1 MIQLSGIFS
10 ESLGGTCTIRGY
22 AKYNEIVE
30 LSYPHPGYQRPAE
43 DEHVAEISSF
53 ITSGSNSFSPEVVL
67 AYTAKYNYYA
77 QGASSEVDALADIR
91 SGKGFTSNVDG
102 IAFKKEKAAGNGFLY
117 TLSIPD
123 KKYDRIEDKPF
134 RRVDGNHRLLAI
146 EKLIAE
152 GQMRSNYDIDK
163 RLQQLNRSECIPF
176 AFRVYATYEVNS
188 RLSDLKILDCGN
200 EHRIEEEISA
210 IYKAH
215 TEDGLS
221 IVDLE
226 ARIPGKGYKAYHVDK
241 ECKLSIICFDEHIN
255 VDQPRIVLRG
265 REEKRIYTAIDL
277 MYMLMFSSEV
287 SQIAEFD
294 SDEKNSESQVLSWGG
309 ASDYFTH
316 YYGRGKKAV
325 DRRFSSV
332 LPTF

>member
-123 KKYDRIEDKPF
+123 KKYDRIEDKPSSIGMFARQNRQFSCQGVF
-134 RRVDGNHRLLAI
+134 RQNT
-146 EKLIAE
+146 
-152 GQMRSNYDIDK
+152 MRPK
-163 RLQQLNRSECIPF
+163 MQFVVQLM
-176 AFRVYATYEVNS
+176 
-188 RLSDLKILDCGN
+188 K
-200 EHRIEEEISA
+200 
-210 IYKAH
+210 
-215 TEDGLS
+215 
-221 IVDLE
+221 
-226 ARIPGKGYKAYHVDK
+226 
-241 ECKLSIICFDEHIN
+241 
-255 VDQPRIVLRG
+255 
-265 REEKRIYTAIDL
+265 
-277 MYMLMFSSEV
+277 
-287 SQIAEFD
+287 
-294 SDEKNSESQVLSWGG
+294 
-309 ASDYFTH
+309 
-316 YYGRGKKAV
+316 
-325 DRRFSSV
+325 
-332 LPTF
+332 